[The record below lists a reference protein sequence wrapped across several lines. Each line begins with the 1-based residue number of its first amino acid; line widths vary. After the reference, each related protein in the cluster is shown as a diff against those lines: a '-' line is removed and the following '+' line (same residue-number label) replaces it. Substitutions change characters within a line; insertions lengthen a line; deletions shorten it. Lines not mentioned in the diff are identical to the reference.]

1 MHTDMT
7 RPAKSRSLSA
17 ALIAM
22 LPVAEVISAQDSP
35 WHSATFSGIKCQII
49 LQLPGQN
56 AAGRAE
62 QFSAELP
69 DTEFDL
75 RRYIVA
81 DISVTDTTEQADRM
95 LLTIEALLLD
105 N

>member
-1 MHTDMT
+1 MI
-7 RPAKSRSLSA
+7 RPVKSRSLSD
-17 ALIAM
+17 ALITM
-22 LPVAEVISAQDSP
+22 LPAAEVISVKESP
-35 WHSATFSGIKCQII
+35 WHSATFSGIKCHIK
-49 LQLPGQN
+49 LQLPGRN

-62 QFSAELP
+62 QFSSELP
-69 DTEFDL
+69 DIEFDL

-81 DISVTDTTEQADRM
+81 DILVADTAEQADGM